1 MIFALPGLTAV
12 TKPVD
17 GLTVATSVL
26 LLLQVPPASPL
37 LLYKAVDP
45 IHKGVLPVTVP
56 EFASGLTVSCL
67 KAVAGLL
74 QPDVTVYTTF
84 VIPALNAVTRPVVGF
99 TEATA
104 GFELVQVPPLLPVL
118 LYVAVAPIQSGDVP
132 LTVPAVT
139 SGLTVMVKVLCVP
152 EQVIEAFV

>member
-1 MIFALPGLTAV
+1 MVAVPGLMAV
-12 TKPVD
+12 TSPVA

-37 LLYKAVDP
+37 LLYKAVEP
-45 IHKGVLPVTVP
+45 IHNGVLPVTVP

-67 KAVAGLL
+67 RAVAGLL
-74 QPDVTVYTTF
+74 QPDVTVYTIF
-84 VIPALNAVTRPVVGF
+84 VIPALNAVTKPVDGF

-118 LYVAVAPIQSGDVP
+118 LYVVVAPIQSGEVP
-132 LTVPAVT
+132 LMVPAVT
-139 SGLTVMVKVLCVP
+139 SGFTVIVNVLCVP
-152 EQVIEAFV
+152 EQVVEAFV